1 MSKINPGSNVYGDND
16 VQTARPGG
24 LQETDILE
32 PMIGDDGKLHCPI
45 CSAVF
50 NSREAYISHALSKHQ
65 TMEQSKETMEKGK
78 ETMEMGKETMEQ
90 NKDRARAIL
99 APVPYDHGFHFFT
112 AVGHYTGE
120 TAISLATFAME
131 VEVAPIES
139 IDFHFKRADFQ
150 KWINE
155 TIGDTEL
162 ATEIE
167 QVEKGLTGEPLR
179 QKLLRTINVRVEEL
193 ENQM

>member
-1 MSKINPGSNVYGDND
+1 MSKINPGSNVHGDND

-24 LQETDILE
+24 LQDTDILE
-32 PMIGDDGKLHCPI
+32 PMIGEVGKLRCPI
-45 CSAVF
+45 CSEVF

-65 TMEQSKETMEKGK
+65 TIEQPKETMEKS
-78 ETMEMGKETMEQ
+78 KETMEQ
-90 NKDRARAIL
+90 NKDRALAIL

-167 QVEKGLTGEPLR
+167 QVEKLLTGEPLR
-179 QKLLRTINVRVEEL
+179 QKLLRIINARVEEL

>member
-1 MSKINPGSNVYGDND
+1 MSRINPGSNIYEDND

-24 LQETDILE
+24 LQDTDILE
-32 PMIGDDGKLHCPI
+32 PMTDDHGKLRCPI
-45 CSAVF
+45 CSGVF

-78 ETMEMGKETMEQ
+78 ETMEMVKETMEQ

-112 AVGHYTGE
+112 AIGRYTGE
-120 TAISLATFAME
+120 TAISLATFARD

-150 KWINE
+150 KWIAE
-155 TIGDTEL
+155 TIGDNEL
-162 ATEIE
+162 AGAIE
-167 QVEKGLTGEPLR
+167 KVEKDFAGEPLR
-179 QKLLRTINVRVEEL
+179 QKLLRIINARVEEL
-193 ENQM
+193 ENQT